1 VAAGSKTSR
10 TRRRRIIA
18 AVAGGASVL
27 GLITA
32 GLAFVGPAW
41 WFPATDDP
49 QVAIRGNAIEQG
61 IASTVTRVRQDAAP
75 WGFAIGEDDV
85 NDWLASRLDPWL
97 AHDDRFRLP
106 AGWTD
111 PRVRFDEDAIRLAV
125 RSPAGPVVVFD
136 LVPRLES
143 TAVILDLDGT
153 SMGRLPVPDFLS
165 NPMLPESLSVDGG
178 PDRASPGF
186 LNLPRDFELGD
197 GRRIR
202 IEDLEVVAGEMGI
215 RFRTLP

>member
-1 VAAGSKTSR
+1 MAAGSKTSR

-97 AHDDRFRLP
+97 AHDDRYWCY
-106 AGWTD
+106 G
-111 PRVRFDEDAIRLAV
+111 V
-125 RSPAGPVVVFD
+125 
-136 LVPRLES
+136 
-143 TAVILDLDGT
+143 
-153 SMGRLPVPDFLS
+153 
-165 NPMLPESLSVDGG
+165 
-178 PDRASPGF
+178 
-186 LNLPRDFELGD
+186 
-197 GRRIR
+197 
-202 IEDLEVVAGEMGI
+202 
-215 RFRTLP
+215 

>member
-1 VAAGSKTSR
+1 MAAGSKTSR

-111 PRVRFDEDAIRLAV
+111 PRIRFDEDAIRLAV

-165 NPMLPESLSVDGG
+165 TPMLPESLSVDGG
-178 PDRASPGF
+178 SDRASPGF

>member
-1 VAAGSKTSR
+1 MAVGSKEPR
-10 TRRRRIIA
+10 TNRRRFIA
-18 AVAGGASVL
+18 AAVGGVAVL
-27 GLITA
+27 ALITV

-61 IASTVTRVRQDAAP
+61 IASTVTRVRRDPAP
-75 WGFAIGEDDV
+75 WGFVIGENEV

-106 AGWTD
+106 AGWTE
-111 PRVRFDEDAIRLAV
+111 PRIRFDDDAIRLAV
-125 RSPAGPVVVFD
+125 RSPAGLVVVFD
-136 LVPRLES
+136 LLPRLEP
-143 TAVILDLDGT
+143 TAMVFDLGGT

-165 NPMLPESLSVDGG
+165 DPMLPASLSVKGG
-178 PDRASPGF
+178 PNPAEAGF
-186 LNLPRDFELGD
+186 LTLPRGFELGD